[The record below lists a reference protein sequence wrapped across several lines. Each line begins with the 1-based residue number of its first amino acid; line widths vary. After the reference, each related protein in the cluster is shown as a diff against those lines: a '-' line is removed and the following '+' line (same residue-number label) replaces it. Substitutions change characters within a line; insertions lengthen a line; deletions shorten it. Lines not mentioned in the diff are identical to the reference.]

1 MKKITSILV
10 VLLFLIVACDRF
22 ETSFKPEVLYP
33 EAKISASVEFGRIP
47 LKVNFIDES
56 TNNSEIE
63 EWKWYFGTGSDSLAY
78 NSTDKPDSITFIY
91 NETGEYWTKLIVRK
105 GAFTSI
111 DSIKISTY
119 EPDGPVPDFTFSPIT
134 GQAPLLVQFQDNS
147 QAGSQPILSWK
158 WDFNSD
164 NIIDSEEQNPAYT
177 FTSAGTYQVT
187 LTVIDSLFEV
197 SAEKE
202 INVIE
207 GISAIE
213 HNILVELFTATWC
226 TYCPYAEQ
234 ALYNIERDLGVR
246 FAFIEY
252 HCYDDLEVVGNTNL
266 LSYYELQTLP
276 VTAIQGNESVFD
288 GANIE
293 TYQSDIEQIIM
304 PLLDQETKVKFY
316 NLIADRV
323 GDELNCSV
331 EIELVDE
338 TLSLESL
345 ILKYA
350 VIEDHDTRH
359 FNYIGESLHNVVKI
373 NGYEDIS
380 EIDEQMIKQFTV
392 SGVQDL
398 PEDLSLVVW
407 VQTFPA
413 SYNPETARV
422 HNVIKKSINRSD
434 K

>member
-1 MKKITSILV
+1 MKKITSMLI

-33 EAKISASVEFGRIP
+33 EAKISASVEVGRIP

-56 TNNSEIE
+56 TNNSEID
-63 EWKWYFGTGSDSLAY
+63 EWKWYFGTGSDSLTY
-78 NSTDKPDSITFIY
+78 NSTNQPDSVTFVY
-91 NETGEYWTKLIVRK
+91 NVSGEYWTKLIVKK
-105 GAFTSI
+105 GTFTSV
-111 DSIKISTY
+111 DSIKISAY
-119 EPDGPVPDFTFSPIT
+119 EPDGPLPDFTFSPAT
-134 GQAPLLVQFQDNS
+134 GQAPLLVQFQDTS

-177 FTSAGTYQVT
+177 FTSPGTYQVT

-197 SAEKE
+197 SAVKE

-234 ALYNIERDLGVR
+234 ALYNIERNLGVR

-252 HCYDDLEVVGNTNL
+252 HCYDDLEVNGNINL
-266 LSYYELQTLP
+266 LNYYGLETLP

-293 TYQSDIEQIIM
+293 TYQSEIEQIIM

-316 NLIADRV
+316 NLIADRI
-323 GDELNCSV
+323 GNELDCSV
-331 EIELVDE
+331 EIEMVDE
-338 TLSLESL
+338 TLSLENL
-345 ILKYA
+345 RLRYA

-359 FNYIGESLHNVVKI
+359 FNFIGETLHNVAKI
-373 NGYEDIS
+373 SGYEDIS
-380 EIDEQMIKQFTV
+380 EIEGQMIKQFTV

-407 VQTFPA
+407 VQTFPE
-413 SYNPETARV
+413 SYNPATGRV
-422 HNVIKKSINRSD
+422 HNVVKKSINRR
-434 K
+434 